1 MIMQR
6 ISNGRSSNVT
16 IAMSEGNSV
25 LLAVVTDE
33 KELLQDHTSGRIL
46 GERAGEGSAQTYAL

>member
-1 MIMQR
+1 M
-6 ISNGRSSNVT
+6 T